1 MSDESDDVM
10 GVLKTR
16 IEERF
21 QMSLPSL
28 GRAVT
33 AAPHASAEAVA
44 AVRWY
49 GLLTTAQEALQRAE
63 DALVTVLMTEPDG
76 ELDDPA
82 MEVAHRVN
90 AAVDLRDGRAMV
102 LRFLLDPDAPGKHG
116 PGSWRGSAPA
126 PRRGP
131 APTTTVPARPAV
143 PLSEVRGVSR

>member
-10 GVLKTR
+10 GVLKDR

-21 QMSLPSL
+21 QMTLPAL
-28 GRAVT
+28 RRAVA
-33 AAPHASAEAVA
+33 AAPHASAEAVE

-63 DALVTVLMTEPDG
+63 DALVTVLMAEPGG

-116 PGSWRGSAPA
+116 PGAWRGSTPA

-131 APTTTVPARPAV
+131 APNTTVPARPAV
-143 PLSEVRGVSR
+143 PVSEVRGVSR